1 MLTGS
6 STLPAATT
14 MVTGQLITT
23 LTTFTTVIEIAI
35 QLTINV
41 IIKWLISTIT
51 QLFKLTGINFVM

>member
-6 STLPAATT
+6 STLQAATT

-41 IIKWLISTIT
+41 IIKWLINMIT